1 MQKIRRV
8 GPLSVG
14 TTLAAIYAAMGLLLL
29 PFLLIAGVL
38 GALADEA
45 GEAAG
50 AGIVVVALAI
60 FLPIIY
66 GVFGFISGLIVG
78 ALYNLIAG
86 WTGGIEVELSSP
98 PAQVL
103 PVAGTVGQ
111 Y

>member
-1 MQKIRRV
+1 
-8 GPLSVG
+8 
-14 TTLAAIYAAMGLLLL
+14 
-29 PFLLIAGVL
+29 
-38 GALADEA
+38 
-45 GEAAG
+45 
-50 AGIVVVALAI
+50 
-60 FLPIIY
+60 LPIIY